1 MRFLV
6 SMTESMHDEL
16 KQISRRRGQ
25 TLSGLVREIVW
36 QWLREEKEAR
46 QQ

>member
-6 SMTESMHDEL
+6 SMTEDMHDDL

-25 TLSGLVREIVW
+25 TLSGLIREIVW
-36 QWLREEKEAR
+36 QWLNGEKEAS
-46 QQ
+46 Q